1 LAAAPGAGHPPHGR
15 ARQILAFGNHLPD
28 AQGMET
34 STARR
39 AESLRAFNR
48 FYTRRIGVV
57 GERVL
62 DSPFSLAETRVL
74 WELAHA
80 PAAAGE
86 AGVTAGTLA
95 RGLGLDAGYLSRLLA
110 SLRRRGLVLAQ
121 ADRAD
126 RRRQLLRLSQA
137 GRRAFAPLEKRSQQQ
152 MTALLTALDEAG
164 QRDLIDATERI
175 GRLLAEPGAA
185 RTTAAAASP
194 AAIRLR
200 PPVPGDM
207 GWVVSRHAALYAQ
220 EFGWDWRF
228 EALVARIAADF
239 IDRFDAR
246 REACWISERDGP
258 SGAERLGC
266 VFVVQARR
274 DSDGCVEPG
283 VAQLRML
290 LLEPSARGQGLGKR
304 LVDECHRFARAH
316 GYRRMRLWTNSIL
329 LAARGIYE
337 AAGYRLVARERHTSF
352 GRKLVGETWEMDL

>member
-1 LAAAPGAGHPPHGR
+1 M
-15 ARQILAFGNHLPD
+15 N
-28 AQGMET
+28 T
-34 STARR
+34 STPRR

-62 DSPFSLAETRVL
+62 DSPYSLAETRVL

-80 PAAAGE
+80 PAAAG
-86 AGVTAGTLA
+86 ATGVTASALGRL
-95 RGLGLDAGYLSRLLA
+95 LGLDAGYMSRLLA

-121 ADRAD
+121 ADRTD

-152 MTALLTALDEAG
+152 MAALLAPLDEAG
-164 QRDLIDATERI
+164 QRELIDATERI
-175 GRLLAEPGAA
+175 GRLLAEP
-185 RTTAAAASP
+185 AAAAMSSSTSPSPSPSASP

-246 REACWISERDGP
+246 REACWIAERDGP
-258 SGAERLGC
+258 AGAERLGC

-274 DSDGCVEPG
+274 EADGHVEPG

-290 LLEPSARGQGLGKR
+290 LLEPAARGQGLGKR

-337 AAGYRLVARERHTSF
+337 AAGYRRVAREKHTSF